1 MLFQVNSL
9 TKCLFFGAILLKRA
23 MPGRLLTGSPVR
35 MKPVVHSSF
44 LLYHEAMLHDRNLH
58 ELRSAVLL
66 YHEAMLHDRDLHELR
81 SAVLLYHVQ
90 NQHMIQFT
98 VRQSCKHVDSLA
110 LITLQLFCH
119 LCQTFFDLRHH
130 LFVSGKFVL
139 LFLHFCFRCFA

>member
-1 MLFQVNSL
+1 MLVFWCYF
-9 TKCLFFGAILLKRA
+9 TKKSYARQA
-23 MPGRLLTGSPVR
+23 PYRLAGKDETF
-35 MKPVVHSSF
+35 MHSSF

-90 NQHMIQFT
+90 NQHMIQFA